1 MEVWIDFNLW
11 ILLLNVCGVKN
22 KLNNNKFVNLIY
34 KYDIVRL
41 IEMKIDDID
50 KI

>member
-1 MEVWIDFNLW
+1 MFVVLI
-11 ILLLNVCGVKN
+11 N
-22 KLNNNKFVNLIY
+22 KLNYDKFVNLIN
-34 KYDIVRL
+34 KYDIMGL

>member
-1 MEVWIDFNLW
+1 MFVVLI
-11 ILLLNVCGVKN
+11 N
-22 KLNNNKFVNLIY
+22 KLNYDKFVNLIN